1 MAIFQMKFNAHAVV
15 AYTGN
20 VKRKDESSTISCFSL
35 PNSLLNFDKVDRD
48 SATAAAASGNKYIL
62 KDIFN

>member
-1 MAIFQMKFNAHAVV
+1 MKFNAHAVV

-20 VKRKDESSTISCFSL
+20 VKRKDESSTIYCFSL

-48 SATAAAASGNKYIL
+48 SATAAAASW
-62 KDIFN
+62 